1 MELRFRQFTLML
13 LRYAVVL
20 LPDSFKAIL
29 RPVYRCVMRIALVR
43 LWIWGETSR
52 DRCHKYWI
60 DPTDEGNKP
69 IWYLR
74 NISRSKFML
83 AFINKYANKED
94 KILEIGCSVGRNL
107 QVLYESGYRNLSGIE
122 INSEAVEIM
131 KSRFTDMATST
142 ELYNDA
148 VENVIK
154 EMPDNKYDIV
164 FTMCVLEHIHE
175 DSNWIFGEM
184 ARITRKALITLED
197 EDAVSWRT
205 FARNY
210 QKVFE
215 GVGMKQD
222 IRICLV

>member
-1 MELRFRQFTLML
+1 MG
-13 LRYAVVL
+13 
-20 LPDSFKAIL
+20 
-29 RPVYRCVMRIALVR
+29 IALVR
-43 LWIWGETSR
+43 LWIWGATSS

-60 DPTDEGNKP
+60 APTDEGNKP
-69 IWYLR
+69 IWYLQ

-83 AFINKYANKED
+83 DFINKYANKED

-107 QVLYESGYRNLSGIE
+107 QVLYKSGYKSLSGIE

-154 EMPDNKYDIV
+154 GIPDNKYDIV

-175 DSNWIFGEM
+175 DSSWVFGEM

-197 EDAVSWRT
+197 EGAVSWRT

-210 QKVFE
+210 QRVFE
-215 GVGMKQD
+215 GVGMKQVEFND
-222 IRICLV
+222 CSSLPRVLGKYRLRYKLRVFRK